1 MAVLLDYPAGPAE
14 GESGDWLR
22 FMRRVA
28 IAMFL
33 VGGLTCALGL
43 LKPHSTAVSQM
54 AQGACAASFVLCGLL
69 LAATRVRRRSIE
81 ASLLVSILIL
91 SVLTALS
98 DPIGMGP
105 LFYLWPVVFAA
116 YFCSRRILIASFAWM
131 TITLA
136 VGLAF
141 KTHYALKFDTFTGTV
156 SSVGLMAGLVATMRW
171 RESGLRTE
179 LAQIAETDP
188 LTGLLNRR
196 AFDPR
201 LAGLMHR
208 TAHGGEEL
216 AVVMFDIDY
225 FKRFNDEHGHLA
237 GDQALRQMAA
247 VLQKES
253 RNGDLVA
260 RLGGEEFAVALPG
273 AGIGAA
279 RAYAER
285 VARALRSGGA
295 ESGPRLSTSAGISP
309 RSPDL
314 GDVEALVAHADQALY
329 AAKAAGR
336 ARAAWWEQAT
346 IVVGAKSLP
355 EPRAGSRDV
364 DVPTVGALPMWTGD
378 TQHRPA
384 WTAGDALR
392 S

>member
-1 MAVLLDYPAGPAE
+1 MALLHDYPAGPAE
-14 GESGDWLR
+14 GEPGDWLG

-28 IAMFL
+28 ITMLL
-33 VGGLTCALGL
+33 VGGLTCAVGL
-43 LKPHSTAVSQM
+43 LKPQSTSVSQI
-54 AQGACAASFVLCGLL
+54 AQGACAASLALCGLL
-69 LAATRVRRRSIE
+69 LAVTRARRRLIQ
-81 ASLLVSILIL
+81 ASVLVGIFIL
-91 SVLTALS
+91 SVLMALS

-116 YFCSRRILIASFAWM
+116 YFCSRRMLIASFAWM

-136 VGLAF
+136 VGLAV
-141 KTHYALKFDTFTGTV
+141 KTHYPLKLDTFTGTV
-156 SSVGLMAGLVATMRW
+156 SSVGLMAALVATMRW

-201 LAGLMHR
+201 LARLMHR
-208 TAHGGEEL
+208 TAHSGEDL

-237 GDQALRQMAA
+237 GDHALRQMAV
-247 VLQKES
+247 VLREQS

-273 AGIGAA
+273 AETGAA

-285 VARALRSGGA
+285 VAWALRSG

-309 RSPDL
+309 RSPEL
-314 GDVEALVAHADQALY
+314 ADVEALVAHADQALY

-336 ARAAWWEQAT
+336 ARAAWWEQTT
-346 IVVGAKSLP
+346 IVVGPTFP
-355 EPRAGSRDV
+355 EPRAESRDG
-364 DVPTVGALPMWTGD
+364 DLPTAARSPL
-378 TQHRPA
+378 
-384 WTAGDALR
+384 AGC
-392 S
+392 